1 MGYKVKRITT
11 WREKTITPREL
22 SANTLFYYKF
32 EWDLVNEV
40 TWTADCSFSWT
51 WSYDTVDWVECVNL
65 NNTWLTLSAKLPAN
79 DFTLCWYGNF
89 ISFAPDTFN
98 GIIWILGTGNSWLH
112 CQLIDDQYS
121 SIWPS
126 LNMYNYATN
135 QWTAVAISDGYTT
148 WQRYCYTLV
157 RSSGVCTLYVN
168 GVSQASITTWWS
180 NSQSVQYYL
189 WEVYNNTRYYHG
201 YMSKAIMENV
211 AWSASD
217 VQAYFNDTREEYG
230 YPAPGPIL
238 EELVIYSKKATAHYY
253 IDLQGTSASGIAEQ
267 WWTVSGSPTYYND
280 GIGSGWV
287 THPIDVTTA
296 KKITITM
303 ECYVYSGSWSNGCHA
318 WITGW
323 DNSMLMEARWETD
336 SGYRWMYIWIGSLGE
351 VVRTNQYVISWDT
364 TAIFELDFT
373 TWVITATGI
382 NNGNTQIGVYTLS
395 SALQSEAR
403 TNNQMFC
410 SIPSGTQHR
419 IKTLDVVIEY

>member
-1 MGYKVKRITT
+1 MGYKLKRITM
-11 WREKTITPREL
+11 WKEKTITPREP

-51 WSYDTVDWVECVNL
+51 GSYDTVDWVECVNL

-98 GIIWILGTGNSWLH
+98 GVIWILGTGNSWIH

-126 LNMYNYATN
+126 LNMYNYATW
-135 QWTAVAISDGYTT
+135 QWTSVAISDGYTT

-168 GVSQASITTWWS
+168 GVSQASITTWWN

-211 AWSASD
+211 AWSVSD
-217 VQAYFNDTREEYG
+217 VQAYFNNTKEEYG
-230 YPAPGPIL
+230 YPAPSPIL
-238 EELVIYSKKATAHYY
+238 EELVIYPKKVNNTTDFRNKTQAQVEA
-253 IDLQGTSASGIAEQ
+253 D
-267 WWTVSGSPTYYND
+267 WWTVDLPFNTDSV
-280 GIGSGWV
+280 GWYAAPPWALNR
-287 THPIDVTTA
+287 PIDMTDAKKLTITAELYVDSSSNKAINFWLTWWSPINYIYAFVNWSTYNKWVAIHINWTQTPWSDNYTIDWTTTITYEINLQTYEIKVTAVNNWNTQSATTTTTA
-296 KKITITM
+296 T
-303 ECYVYSGSWSNGCHA
+303 
-318 WITGW
+318 
-323 DNSMLMEARWETD
+323 
-336 SGYRWMYIWIGSLGE
+336 
-351 VVRTNQYVISWDT
+351 VIN
-364 TAIFELDFT
+364 AI
-373 TWVITATGI
+373 
-382 NNGNTQIGVYTLS
+382 LS
-395 SALQSEAR
+395 SNTTVNCYSDTA
-403 TNNQMFC
+403 NNKMA
-410 SIPSGTQHR
+410 TY
-419 IKTLDVVIEY
+419 TYTIEY